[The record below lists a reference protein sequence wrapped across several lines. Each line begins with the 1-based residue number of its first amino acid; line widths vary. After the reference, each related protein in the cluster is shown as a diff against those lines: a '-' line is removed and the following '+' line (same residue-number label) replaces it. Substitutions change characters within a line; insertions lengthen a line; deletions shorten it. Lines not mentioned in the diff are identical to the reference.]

1 MPVKSVWSL
10 ILSSSELDSFS
21 ISQSNGD
28 HTYSVLL
35 LKNGIAQLISTL
47 RICPSVLGSMQSSN
61 MGGSSWPSA
70 AEVERVRR
78 SAAALAGCDVEKAR
92 MVASPYRICP
102 LGAHIDHQGGTVTAM
117 AINRGI
123 LLGFVPSGDCKV
135 LLRSGQFGGAVQFRI
150 DNDLCKGDQ
159 IGVDEECGWGRYAR
173 GAAFALKRAGKHLY
187 QGIIGF
193 IEGSGSFD
201 SSGISSSAAVGVA
214 YLLAFESAN
223 DLTISQLENIELDR
237 LIENEYMGINNGVLD
252 QSAILLSQRNCL
264 TCIDCKTKEYKLIH
278 PPKVNDNSQWQ
289 ERESYKILLA
299 FSGLRHSLPSTPGY
313 NSRVAECKEAARI
326 LLTASGKTFTEP
338 LLCNVAPEDYIL
350 HKEKLE
356 GALARRSEHYFS
368 ENKRVFAGLESWS
381 SGNLEEFGKLISES
395 GLSSIQNYECGCEPL
410 IQLYH
415 ILLKAPGVHG
425 ARFSGAGFR
434 GCCVAFV
441 DANFAED
448 AALFVREEYKKVQPK
463 LFSQAGTVVLICET
477 GDKACII

>member
-1 MPVKSVWSL
+1 ML
-10 ILSSSELDSFS
+10 E
-21 ISQSNGD
+21 
-28 HTYSVLL
+28 
-35 LKNGIAQLISTL
+35 
-47 RICPSVLGSMQSSN
+47 GSQSSN

-78 SAAALAGCDVEKAR
+78 SAAALAGCDVEKVR

-117 AINRGI
+117 TINKGI

-135 LLRSGQFGGAVQFRI
+135 LLHSGQFGGEVQFRI
-150 DNDLCKGDQ
+150 DSDLCKGDQ

-173 GAAFALKRAGKHLY
+173 GAAFALERAGKHLY

-252 QSAILLSQRNCL
+252 QSAILLSERNCL
-264 TCIDCKTKEYKLIH
+264 TCIDCKSKEYKLI
-278 PPKVNDNSQWQ
+278 PSPKFNDNIQCQVS
-289 ERESYKILLA
+289 ESYKILLA

-326 LLTASGKTFTEP
+326 LLTASGKNFTEP

-368 ENKRVFAGLESWS
+368 ENKRVFAGLKSWS
-381 SGNLEEFGKLISES
+381 SGNLEEFGKLMSES

-415 ILLKAPGVHG
+415 ILLKAPGVYG

-441 DANFAED
+441 NAKLAED

-463 LFSQAGTVVLICET
+463 LFSQAGNVVLICET

>member
-1 MPVKSVWSL
+1 
-10 ILSSSELDSFS
+10 
-21 ISQSNGD
+21 
-28 HTYSVLL
+28 
-35 LKNGIAQLISTL
+35 
-47 RICPSVLGSMQSSN
+47 

-135 LLRSGQFGGAVQFRI
+135 LLRSGQFGGEVQFRI

-173 GAAFALKRAGKHLY
+173 GAAFALQRAGKHLY
-187 QGIIGF
+187 QNLLQGIIGF
-193 IEGSGSFD
+193 IDGSESFD

-326 LLTASGKTFTEP
+326 LLTASGKTFTEL

-381 SGNLEEFGKLISES
+381 SGNLEEFGKLMSES

-415 ILLKAPGVHG
+415 ILLKAPGVYG

>member
-1 MPVKSVWSL
+1 MLP
-10 ILSSSELDSFS
+10 I
-21 ISQSNGD
+21 
-28 HTYSVLL
+28 YS
-35 LKNGIAQLISTL
+35 
-47 RICPSVLGSMQSSN
+47 SVLGSLQSAT

-70 AEVERVRR
+70 AEVERARR
-78 SAAALAGCDVEKAR
+78 SAAALADCDVEKVR
-92 MVASPYRICP
+92 IVASPYRICP

-117 AINRGI
+117 AINRGV
-123 LLGFVPSGDCKV
+123 LLGFVPSGDSKV
-135 LLRSGQFGGAVQFRI
+135 LLQSAQFGGEVQFRI
-150 DNDLCKGDQ
+150 DNDLCKDQ
-159 IGVDEECGWGRYAR
+159 IGEDEECGWGRYAR
-173 GAAFALKRAGKHLY
+173 GAAFALQRAGKHLY

-223 DLTISQLENIELDR
+223 DLNISQLENIELDR

-264 TCIDCKTKEYKLIH
+264 TCIDCKSKEYKIIH
-278 PPKVNDNSQWQ
+278 PPTFNGNSQCQ
-289 ERESYKILLA
+289 QSESYKILLA

-326 LLTASGKTFTEP
+326 LLMASGKDFMEP

-356 GALARRSEHYFS
+356 GAFARRSEHFFS
-368 ENKRVFAGLESWS
+368 ENKRVFAGLETWS
-381 SGNLEEFGKLISES
+381 TGNLEDFGKLMSES

-415 ILLKAPGVHG
+415 ILLKAPGVYG

-441 DANFAED
+441 DAKFAED
-448 AALFVREEYKKVQPK
+448 ATLFVREEYKKVQPK
-463 LFSQAGTVVLICET
+463 LFSQAGNVVLICES